1 MKKKILAVFYSVCLL
16 LSLFAE
22 RVIRSRKQIS
32 DRTNDKIIRTLR
44 EAQSCIYDYNDDG
57 LINCIDYACLF
68 KLTWDKKFP
77 AEKSRCSLIR
87 NLQHGKMN
95 HLFAQVQD
103 ENSCWI
109 EIEPWTYNLSQYL
122 MTEIWTGN
130 QYNPKFNHYGETE
143 YWISQGHL

>member
-87 NLQHGKMN
+87 NSIIMAKPN
-95 HLFAQVQD
+95 
-103 ENSCWI
+103 
-109 EIEPWTYNLSQYL
+109 
-122 MTEIWTGN
+122 TGFHKDIYDKSSSFKN
-130 QYNPKFNHYGETE
+130 
-143 YWISQGHL
+143 